1 MRWFDGITN
10 LIDMRLSKLQELGM
24 DREAWRAA
32 VRGSAESDMTE
43 QQHSMLFKPMLFKG
57 GLFRNIF
64 SSHQVKEDLLM
75 KDVKTTNPI
84 GND

>member
-1 MRWFDGITN
+1 M
-10 LIDMRLSKLQELGM
+10 DMSLSKLRQVVMG
-24 DREAWRAA
+24 REAWRAA